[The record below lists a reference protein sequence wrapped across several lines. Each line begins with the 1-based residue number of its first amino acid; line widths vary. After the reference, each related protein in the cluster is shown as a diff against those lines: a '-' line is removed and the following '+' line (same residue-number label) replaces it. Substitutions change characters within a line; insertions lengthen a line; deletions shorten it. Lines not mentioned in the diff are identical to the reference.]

1 MTPTEQAVA
10 DVVAEFENYP
20 TAEELYPAHRIYPC
34 GEWEC
39 SATAKF
45 TGVGNEYRQYDGRHG
60 LLTCHCM
67 KPLTDLDGKTIPYN
81 IVEVLRGVGPTCPL
95 EES

>member
-20 TAEELYPAHRIYPC
+20 TAEELYPAHRIYPS

-39 SATAKF
+39 SSTAKF
-45 TGVGNEYRQYDGRHG
+45 TGVGKEHRLYDVLKG
-60 LLTCHCM
+60 LLTCHCL

-81 IVEVLRGVGPTCPL
+81 DAQLICGVGPTCPL
-95 EES
+95 EA